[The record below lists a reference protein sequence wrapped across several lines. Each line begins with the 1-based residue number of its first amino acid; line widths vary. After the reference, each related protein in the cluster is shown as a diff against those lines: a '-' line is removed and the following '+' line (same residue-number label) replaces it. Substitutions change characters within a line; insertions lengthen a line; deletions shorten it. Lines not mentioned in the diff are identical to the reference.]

1 MSIKLFK
8 VDYRVPDDE
17 NKLAR
22 HGKSQSLKKQPKC
35 INFVCVCV
43 CIKCM
48 EHNHFSPIIL
58 FTAVYKLYHQNGGYV
73 VSMNFIKS
81 ISRYIS
87 YQF

>member
-1 MSIKLFK
+1 MNIKLFK

-43 CIKCM
+43 YKM
-48 EHNHFSPIIL
+48 YGAQSFLPNN
-58 FTAVYKLYHQNGGYV
+58 TVYSCV
-73 VSMNFIKS
+73 
-81 ISRYIS
+81 
-87 YQF
+87 